1 MGASFMS
8 SNAIATVSLKGT
20 LQEKLIAAAGAGF
33 AGVEIFEADLIGS
46 DLSPAQVRHMLAD
59 LGMSCDLYQPFRDF
73 EGMPGALRAR
83 AFDRAERKFELMGEL
98 GTNRI
103 LVCSNCQPHS
113 LGERQRI
120 IDDFAEL
127 GERAAK
133 HGILVGYEALAW
145 GRHVYDHRD
154 VWEIVKAVNHPN
166 IGIILD
172 SFHSLSRRI
181 PSASIADIPG
191 DKITYVQLAD
201 APLLDMDLLYW
212 SRHFRNLPGQGGL
225 DVAGF
230 VAEILRSGYTG
241 RSRWRSSTTVS
252 APARLRWWRRMAIAR
267 SIMCAMPR

>member
-1 MGASFMS
+1 
-8 SNAIATVSLKGT
+8 
-20 LQEKLIAAAGAGF
+20 
-33 AGVEIFEADLIGS
+33 
-46 DLSPAQVRHMLAD
+46 
-59 LGMSCDLYQPFRDF
+59 
-73 EGMPGALRAR
+73 
-83 AFDRAERKFELMGEL
+83 
-98 GTNRI
+98 
-103 LVCSNCQPHS
+103 
-113 LGERQRI
+113 
-120 IDDFAEL
+120 
-127 GERAAK
+127 
-133 HGILVGYEALAW
+133 
-145 GRHVYDHRD
+145 
-154 VWEIVKAVNHPN
+154 VWEIVKAVDHPN

-241 RSRWRSSTTVS
+241 RSRWRSSTTGSV
-252 APARLRWWRRMAIAR
+252 PARLRWWRRMAIAR